1 MTTPLTTTITLDFKG
16 LSCPLPIV
24 KTAVAIKHLQPG
36 ELIEV
41 LATDAG
47 SVADFTAWS
56 RPPATSSW
64 STPATAAPTASS
76 SGKDEPAMTDTQ
88 QLKAAVA
95 ASQARPKANKLV
107 IFTWGG
113 DLDKVWPTLIL
124 ATSAAAMGMETI
136 VFFTFWGLFPLV
148 RNDVRLTGD
157 NWMQKAMSLLHRG
170 GTQHLRLSQLNF
182 VGAGPAMMRKL
193 AADHQV
199 ASPQELLALAQEMGV
214 RLIPCQMTMD
224 LLGLTREDMID
235 GLEEPAG
242 AATALAEAQDAITLF
257 I

>member
-1 MTTPLTTTITLDFKG
+1 MSQATPDTL
-16 LSCPLPIV
+16 
-24 KTAVAIKHLQPG
+24 
-36 ELIEV
+36 
-41 LATDAG
+41 
-47 SVADFTAWS
+47 
-56 RPPATSSW
+56 
-64 STPATAAPTASS
+64 PTALA
-76 SGKDEPAMTDTQ
+76 EA
-88 QLKAAVA
+88 
-95 ASQARPKANKLV
+95 QARRRTDKLV

-124 ATSAAAMGMETI
+124 ATTAAAMGMEVL

-170 GTQHLRLSQLNF
+170 GTEHLRLSQMNF
-182 VGAGPAMMRKL
+182 AGAGPAMMRKL
-193 AADHQV
+193 ASDHQV
-199 ASPQELLALAQEMGV
+199 ASPQELLELAQEMGV

-224 LLGLTREDMID
+224 LLGLTHDDMID

>member
-1 MTTPLTTTITLDFKG
+1 
-16 LSCPLPIV
+16 
-24 KTAVAIKHLQPG
+24 
-36 ELIEV
+36 
-41 LATDAG
+41 
-47 SVADFTAWS
+47 
-56 RPPATSSW
+56 
-64 STPATAAPTASS
+64 
-76 SGKDEPAMTDTQ
+76 MTDTQ
-88 QLKAAVA
+88 QLEAALA
-95 ASQARPKANKLV
+95 ADQAKPKANKLV

-170 GTQHLRLSQLNF
+170 GTQHLRLSQMNF
-182 VGAGPAMMRKL
+182 AGAGPAMMRKL
-193 AADHQV
+193 ATDHQV
-199 ASPQELLALAQEMGV
+199 ADPQELLELAQEMGV

-224 LLGLTREDMID
+224 LLGLTRDDMID